1 MEDLEGGSQ
10 RAGKSQREEN
20 TQLKGKM
27 SQNTGLVTWFNI
39 LGTKGLGGG
48 LEQKNFKEH
57 TLIARNE

>member
-1 MEDLEGGSQ
+1 MEDLEGGSW

-39 LGTKGLGGG
+39 LGTKGGGG
-48 LEQKNFKEH
+48 GVRTKNFKEH
-57 TLIARNE
+57 TPIARNQ

>member
-39 LGTKGLGGG
+39 LGTKGPGGG
-48 LEQKNFKEH
+48 VRTKNFKEH